1 MVVSRR
7 ARQPWV
13 RVTLR
18 LPVRQALLIR
28 RLARPEERT
37 EIEMIRGLLNTG
49 LLLHTVN
56 FLVVRQLL
64 QGQKGIRFDAE
75 TNVGGTPE

>member
-1 MVVSRR
+1 
-7 ARQPWV
+7 
-13 RVTLR
+13 
-18 LPVRQALLIR
+18 
-28 RLARPEERT
+28 
-37 EIEMIRGLLNTG
+37 MIRGLLNTG